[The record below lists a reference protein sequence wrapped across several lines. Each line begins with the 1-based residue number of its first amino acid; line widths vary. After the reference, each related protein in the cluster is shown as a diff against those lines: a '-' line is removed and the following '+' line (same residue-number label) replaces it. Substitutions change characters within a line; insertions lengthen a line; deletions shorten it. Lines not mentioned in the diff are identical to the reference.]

1 MTVPEQCDRAGCQ
14 ATIATFCPL
23 CLRCFCLEHDELPDG
38 HVCLSAMRFNTSRV
52 LDDDEVADALE
63 HFQPLP

>member
-1 MTVPEQCDRAGCQ
+1 M
-14 ATIATFCPL
+14 
-23 CLRCFCLEHDELPDG
+23 EHDKLPDG